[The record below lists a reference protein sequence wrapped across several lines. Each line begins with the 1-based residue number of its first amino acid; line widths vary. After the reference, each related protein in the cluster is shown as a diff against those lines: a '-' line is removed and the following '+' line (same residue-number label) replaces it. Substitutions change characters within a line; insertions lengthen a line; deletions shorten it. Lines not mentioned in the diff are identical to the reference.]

1 MMASATIF
9 PYSCFIILHC
19 RMSFLAQKIDEKN
32 RMKESISQHRTGLPQ
47 QLLFLF
53 EARPMPPYLE
63 PPRRKKPLLP
73 ITGVSQCLEHLQASA
88 TGEGGEEELKGDEVP
103 RKAFLNPEYALQ
115 VRIDQPTK
123 LEAAANALQKKS
135 EENANRIADLASS
148 WDPTKD
154 PNVEGDPFKTLFV
167 ARLSYDVSER
177 KLRREFEEFGP
188 IKRIR
193 LVHDKQTGKPKGYAF
208 IEFEH
213 KSDMKE
219 AYKSADGRRIEGRRC
234 LIDVE
239 RGRTVPGWQPR
250 RLGGGKGG
258 EIRAS
263 KPPKDPR
270 RQFVRTAVS
279 RLFGGAEDMASMPP
293 SGEINRREDGE
304 DRERP
309 REVIRDYRDRSR
321 ERRDRDRS
329 RDYRDRER
337 YDELRS
343 HAHRHRG
350 GYKDRYRDRDDEMF
364 SDRGRKDSYRDRDR
378 KRDRD
383 DYYHRD
389 NGGDAVPVE
398 PDEPEEGEYVEE
410 DRDAKRLKD

>member
-1 MMASATIF
+1 
-9 PYSCFIILHC
+9 
-19 RMSFLAQKIDEKN
+19 MSFLAQKIDEKN

-73 ITGVSQCLEHLQASA
+73 ITGVSQYLEHLQSSG
-88 TGEGGEEELKGDEVP
+88 TGAGQGEDEGKGLAGCGQEPQVGDAVVP
-103 RKAFLNPEYALQ
+103 QKNFLNPEYALQ

-123 LEAAANALQKKS
+123 LEAAVEAIQKKS
-135 EENANRIADLASS
+135 DENAKQMAELVAS

-258 EIRAS
+258 ETRAS
-263 KPPKDPR
+263 KAPKDPR
-270 RQFVRTAVS
+270 RQFVRLAVGK
-279 RLFGGAEDMASMPP
+279 LLGGPDDVVPVPP
-293 SGEINRREDGE
+293 NGESDRREDGE
-304 DRERP
+304 G
-309 REVIRDYRDRSR
+309 YRDRSR

-343 HAHRHRG
+343 HSHRSHRG
-350 GYKDRYRDRDDEMF
+350 AYAKDRYRDRDDDMY
-364 SDRGRKDSYRDRDR
+364 DRGRRDYRDYRDR

-383 DYYHRD
+383 DHYQNYED
-389 NGGDAVPVE
+389 NGGYDAPDVT
-398 PDEPEEGEYVEE
+398 PDEPEEGEYVEG
-410 DRDAKRLKD
+410 DRDVKRLKE